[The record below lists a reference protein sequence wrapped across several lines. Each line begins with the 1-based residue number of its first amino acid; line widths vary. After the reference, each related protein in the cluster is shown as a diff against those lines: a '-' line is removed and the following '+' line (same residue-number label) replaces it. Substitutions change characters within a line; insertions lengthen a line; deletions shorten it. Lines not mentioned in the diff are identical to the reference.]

1 MPPYT
6 LRADCTKDNDSWSFQ
21 VPPAFLIPRQR
32 PGRIMGK
39 FVRFDGANIL
49 LETTEF
55 SSNRILQ
62 SDDPSKFILVAF
74 GALRLPDT
82 RLRESGEY
90 IARFLKE
97 GLFLNGVQYRFYH
110 HSNSQLRGRSC
121 FLREAMTDQE
131 LDDRIYVLGSFGK
144 IMNVA
149 KRAKRIGL
157 LYSESQ
163 LDFQLNPNL
172 IADISDIVSGGVE
185 FSDGCGL
192 MSRRLAVQV
201 SKSKKI
207 IFRGVRYTPC
217 VFQIRYLGYK
227 GHPLA
232 QFRKSMK
239 KFSTIENPT
248 FSVVGYSKPY
258 TFGRLNNEIIVLL
271 SSLGIPNENFL
282 KKQDEY
288 FDWLR
293 SASYDPMA
301 AVDFLSVV
309 KDFGTAEKVLLDGLD
324 DPKVSA
330 EIRRFQNKEIA
341 DFRKDGKKERSRM
354 IIKKSRK
361 IYGVCDPF
369 QVLKEGQVHIRI
381 TTGRG
386 GPSTPIHGDVLVVR
400 NPCLHPGDCLKLR
413 AVHHEKLSHLVDCIV
428 FASVARRGHPSA
440 PSMSSGGDL
449 DGDEYFVCW
458 DPDLVPATVSEPYD
472 YPPNKERVNK
482 IVTRE
487 DLSRHFAQYNN
498 AGLARVAALHSKWA
512 ISSPKGALC
521 SECQELNAL
530 HSQSVDG
537 ASIKIPDRLTSPP
550 EPPEDSVFIIK
561 ALADAASQFA
571 GSFAAEMAT
580 LSDLTTTVDMEDA
593 EELIVQLLRSNQ
605 SALSEYE
612 LYTLAYRLALK
623 HSLDHRV
630 FLSYINFGA
639 LTTDQKH
646 SLSYALNLSREE
658 HASLWNS
665 LLRSDLLGP
674 ADMYQR
680 NLAQPFSL
688 QRLYSSKIQGHATFF
703 TYLQIAMQ
711 DFTRKVLLLKTD
723 DRFVLAVFI
732 RGKLP
737 WDEDPEVNEN
747 VVVCSFL
754 PHTSGKFSSYRPC
767 TPGYRLYCSPTNFQL
782 YNKHRA
788 DSFVFLTRPP
798 KASGAEVAI
807 SVALQKIS
815 NKVRQNVGRVYREP
829 ITGIELHV
837 VSNRDRISHQL
848 FDLWF
853 EHVPTENR
861 VRRFDREIRSYT
873 LNDLLA
879 VDWESTE
886 DPQPKHLRDLFKT
899 KLMVNE
905 FTRRLSDTTA
915 QQWKDIVQFALMYH
929 AEEEVFWTFSFVIS
943 QPLPLGRE
951 SVMTLMELHPPLV
964 FSLLKKYPPEETEN
978 VLPPETEALE
988 RSILHN
994 IIRCAN
1000 GLSLATLVALEKLSG
1015 TIARL
1020 TADVYFD
1027 LLMQTALSV
1036 RAPQVVQEVLFVL
1049 NDSRATLP
1057 DIPPEQ
1063 KYGNKF
1069 ALGIAFDRAEEAA
1082 DECPCNEDGRPRKQ
1096 RTAPVKTTMQHVP
1109 ENPLQVKVPIRVD
1122 SRTPIRLHSHVRL
1135 QAASEVE
1142 KTATVEV
1149 PVLDGVVVQSLKG
1162 EMTIE
1167 LQHPPPPEMER
1178 MDWNMYNAGSIATS
1192 KAMMD
1197 ALIRLLMEKEECCR
1211 YHHLITG
1218 ETSGDGLPTTT
1229 PDPVAEFTYSPDLNE
1244 SQIEAIKS
1252 CEAPLSLIWGPP
1264 GTGKTTVV
1272 VQILRKIL
1280 QSSQEPPRILMTAST
1295 HNAVDNVLER
1305 FVKENNEGHYIRDE
1319 QILRV
1324 ATDVSKVNK
1333 DLQGFTIDARVGG
1346 DMNEN
1351 NRLFKQAQKR
1361 LNDAN
1366 LVFTTCAGAGLGILR
1381 KSDFDIALI
1390 DEASQITEPCAL
1402 IPLVKGTQ
1410 RAILIQYRFP
1420 QELAD
1425 FPSREFY
1432 EGRLRSGLT
1441 DSSAILSVLTETRF
1455 PWPVRPPP
1463 NIPIPTVFIPCSTE
1477 EDMGGLSKSNI
1488 GQVEV
1493 VHAAISLLT
1502 PSELSITVLSP
1513 YRKQIDELKHKLS
1526 SNITCATIDS
1536 FQGRESDII
1545 MFSSVRSNAE
1555 RDIGFVDDARRLNVM
1570 WTRARKALIIVGD
1583 RATMESNALWKRAL
1597 SACTEVI
1604 VEMEAN

>member
-1 MPPYT
+1 MPHT
-6 LRADCTKDNDSWSFQ
+6 LRADCTKDDDSWSFQ
-21 VPPAFLIPRQR
+21 VPPALLVPRQRR

-121 FLREAMTDQE
+121 FLREAKTDQE
-131 LDDRIYVLGSFGK
+131 LDDRIYELGSFGK

-172 IADISDIVSGGVE
+172 IADISDIVAGGVE

-227 GHPLA
+227 GVLTLHPKLDADLLKEKKAFDEDEKKRAEKCKQERTEFVPRDFAEIASKHPLA

-239 KFSTIENPT
+239 KFSTTENPT

-301 AVDFLSVV
+301 AVNFLSVV
-309 KDFGTAEKVLLDGLD
+309 KDFGSAERVLLDGLD
-324 DPKVSA
+324 DPKVFA
-330 EIRRFQNKEIA
+330 EIRRFQQKEIA

-482 IVTRE
+482 TVTRE

-512 ISSPKGALC
+512 ISSTKGALC

-550 EPPEDSVFIIK
+550 EPPEGSVFVIK

-571 GSFAAEMAT
+571 GSFGAEMAT

-674 ADMYQR
+674 VDMYQR

-873 LNDLLA
+873 LNDLSA

-905 FTRRLSDTTA
+905 FTRGLSDTTP

-964 FSLLKKYPPEETEN
+964 FSLLKKYPPDETEN

-994 IIRCAN
+994 TIRCAN

-1020 TADVYFD
+1020 SADVYFD

-1049 NDSRATLP
+1049 NDSRATLAG
-1057 DIPPEQ
+1057 IPPEQ

-1096 RTAPVKTTMQHVP
+1096 RTAPVKTTMQQVP

-1142 KTATVEV
+1142 RTATVEV

-1218 ETSGDGLPTTT
+1218 ETSGDELPATT
-1229 PDPVAEFTYSPDLNE
+1229 PDPVAEFTYGPDLNE
-1244 SQIEAIKS
+1244 SQIEAINS

-1280 QSSQEPPRILMTAST
+1280 QSSQEPPKILMTAST

-1305 FVKENNEGHYIRDE
+1305 FVKENNEGHYLRDE

-1366 LVFTTCAGAGLGILR
+1366 LVFTTCAGKGSG
-1381 KSDFDIALI
+1381 FDYGGEL
-1390 DEASQITEPCAL
+1390 EPA
-1402 IPLVKGTQ
+1402 P
-1410 RAILIQYRFP
+1410 
-1420 QELAD
+1420 
-1425 FPSREFY
+1425 
-1432 EGRLRSGLT
+1432 
-1441 DSSAILSVLTETRF
+1441 
-1455 PWPVRPPP
+1455 
-1463 NIPIPTVFIPCSTE
+1463 
-1477 EDMGGLSKSNI
+1477 
-1488 GQVEV
+1488 
-1493 VHAAISLLT
+1493 
-1502 PSELSITVLSP
+1502 
-1513 YRKQIDELKHKLS
+1513 
-1526 SNITCATIDS
+1526 
-1536 FQGRESDII
+1536 
-1545 MFSSVRSNAE
+1545 
-1555 RDIGFVDDARRLNVM
+1555 
-1570 WTRARKALIIVGD
+1570 
-1583 RATMESNALWKRAL
+1583 
-1597 SACTEVI
+1597 
-1604 VEMEAN
+1604 

>member
-1 MPPYT
+1 MPHI
-6 LRADCTKDNDSWSFQ
+6 LRANSAKEDDSWSFQ
-21 VPPAFLIPRQR
+21 VPPALLVSRQR
-32 PGRIMGK
+32 QGRIMGK
-39 FVRFDGANIL
+39 FVRFNGAEIL
-49 LETTEF
+49 LETAEF

-97 GLFLNGVQYRFYH
+97 GLFLNGIQYRFYH

-121 FLREAMTDQE
+121 FLREAKTDQE
-131 LDDRIYVLGSFGK
+131 LDDRIYQLGSFGK

-163 LDFQLNPNL
+163 LDFRLNPDL
-172 IADISDIVSGGVE
+172 VADIPDIVSGGVE

-192 MSRRLAVQV
+192 MSQRLAVQV
-201 SKSKKI
+201 GKSKKI

-217 VFQIRYLGYK
+217 VFQIRRLLYHYHSLYLGYK
-227 GHPLA
+227 GVLTLHPQLDA
-232 QFRKSMK
+232 ELRKAKKFRKSMK
-239 KFSTIENPT
+239 KFTTTENPT

-293 SASYDPMA
+293 RASYDPMA

-309 KDFGTAEKVLLDGLD
+309 KDVESAGRVLLDGLD

-330 EIRRFQNKEIA
+330 EIRRFQQKEIA

-369 QVLKEGQVHIRI
+369 RVLKEGQVHIRI

-482 IVTRE
+482 TVTRE

-512 ISSPKGALC
+512 KGSPKGALC

-550 EPPEDSVFIIK
+550 EPLEGQEFIIK
-561 ALADAASQFA
+561 ALADAASEFA
-571 GSFAAEMAT
+571 ASFTAEMAT
-580 LSDLTTTVDMEDA
+580 TGDLTSTVDGEDA
-593 EELIVQLLRSNQ
+593 EEIIIQLLRSRQ

-623 HSLDHRV
+623 HSLDHHA
-630 FLSYINFGA
+630 FLSYIDCGA
-639 LTTDQKH
+639 LTTDQKY
-646 SLSYALNLSREE
+646 SLSFALDLSREE

-674 ADMYQR
+674 SEIYQR

-703 TYLQIAMQ
+703 TYLQMALQ
-711 DFTRKVLLLKTD
+711 DFYRKTD

-732 RGKLP
+732 RGMFP

-767 TPGYRLYCSPTNFQL
+767 TAGYRLYCSPTNFQL

-798 KASGAEVAI
+798 KASGAEVSM
-807 SVALQKIS
+807 SVALQKLS
-815 NKVRQNVGRVYREP
+815 NKVRQNIGRVYREP

-837 VSNRDRISHQL
+837 VSNRDRISQQL

-861 VRRFDREIRSYT
+861 VRRFDREIRSYA
-873 LNDLLA
+873 LNDRSGI
-879 VDWESTE
+879 DWASTE
-886 DPQPKHLRDLFKT
+886 KPQPQYLKDLFQD
-899 KLMVNE
+899 KLPANE

-929 AEEEVFWTFSFVIS
+929 AQEEVFWTFSFVIS
-943 QPLPLGRE
+943 QPLPLQRE
-951 SVMTLMELHPPLV
+951 SVMNLMELHPPLV
-964 FSLLKKYPPEETEN
+964 FSLLKKYPPDETDL
-978 VLPPETEALE
+978 VLPPETEALG
-988 RSILHN
+988 RSMLHN

-1000 GLSLATLVALEKLSG
+1000 ELSLATLVALEKLSG
-1015 TIARL
+1015 SIARL
-1020 TADVYFD
+1020 PPDVYFD
-1027 LLMQTALSV
+1027 LLWQTALSV

-1057 DIPPEQ
+1057 DISPEQ

-1082 DECPCNEDGRPRKQ
+1082 DECPCNEDGRPRRQ
-1096 RTAPVKTTMQHVP
+1096 RTAPVKTTMQQDP
-1109 ENPLQVKVPIRVD
+1109 ENPLQVKVPVRID
-1122 SRTPIRLHSHVRL
+1122 SRTPIRLHSHVRF
-1135 QAASEVE
+1135 QAASEAE
-1142 KTATVEV
+1142 KTAMVEV
-1149 PVLDGVVVQSLKG
+1149 PVLDGVVVQSMKG
-1162 EMTIE
+1162 EMKIE

-1197 ALIRLLMEKEECCR
+1197 ALIRLLVEKEECCR

-1218 ETSGDGLPTTT
+1218 ETGGDEFPTINGAGGSEDFSYGT
-1229 PDPVAEFTYSPDLNE
+1229 DLNE

-1264 GTGKTTVV
+1264 G
-1272 VQILRKIL
+1272 
-1280 QSSQEPPRILMTAST
+1280 E
-1295 HNAVDNVLER
+1295 
-1305 FVKENNEGHYIRDE
+1305 YY
-1319 QILRV
+1319 
-1324 ATDVSKVNK
+1324 
-1333 DLQGFTIDARVGG
+1333 
-1346 DMNEN
+1346 
-1351 NRLFKQAQKR
+1351 
-1361 LNDAN
+1361 
-1366 LVFTTCAGAGLGILR
+1366 
-1381 KSDFDIALI
+1381 
-1390 DEASQITEPCAL
+1390 
-1402 IPLVKGTQ
+1402 GTYQ
-1410 RAILIQYRFP
+1410 
-1420 QELAD
+1420 
-1425 FPSREFY
+1425 
-1432 EGRLRSGLT
+1432 
-1441 DSSAILSVLTETRF
+1441 
-1455 PWPVRPPP
+1455 
-1463 NIPIPTVFIPCSTE
+1463 
-1477 EDMGGLSKSNI
+1477 
-1488 GQVEV
+1488 
-1493 VHAAISLLT
+1493 
-1502 PSELSITVLSP
+1502 
-1513 YRKQIDELKHKLS
+1513 
-1526 SNITCATIDS
+1526 
-1536 FQGRESDII
+1536 
-1545 MFSSVRSNAE
+1545 
-1555 RDIGFVDDARRLNVM
+1555 
-1570 WTRARKALIIVGD
+1570 
-1583 RATMESNALWKRAL
+1583 
-1597 SACTEVI
+1597 
-1604 VEMEAN
+1604 